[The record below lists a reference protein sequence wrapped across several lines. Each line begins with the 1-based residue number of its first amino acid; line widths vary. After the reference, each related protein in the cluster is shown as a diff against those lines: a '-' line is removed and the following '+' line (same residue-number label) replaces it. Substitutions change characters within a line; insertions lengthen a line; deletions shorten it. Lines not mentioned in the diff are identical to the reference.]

1 MQEPLPSNPIAFFSK
16 WFDLARAQKEIPL
29 PEAFCFSTV
38 SKENQADGRMI
49 LLKDF
54 DEKGFVFFTNFHSVK
69 GQSLAKNPSGAMTFY
84 WEPLHLQVRIR
95 GSVQEVSSHEA
106 DEYFSSRPRESQLGA
121 WASEQS
127 QVVASMQE
135 LEARFESVKKQYEGK
150 NVPRPPHWSGYRLAP
165 NAIEFWEERPS
176 RLHERVLYTFQ
187 NNSWKYVRLYP

>member
-1 MQEPLPSNPIAFFSK
+1 MQEPLPANPITFFSK
-16 WFDLARAQKEIPL
+16 WFDLARSQKEIPL
-29 PEAFCFSTV
+29 PEAFCLSTV
-38 SKENQADGRMI
+38 SQENQADGRML

-95 GSVQEVSSHEA
+95 GSVQEVISHEA

-135 LEARFESVKKQYEGK
+135 LETRFESVKKQYEGE